1 MLVTFSCS
9 AHADITMFGDVA
21 ADLLK
26 MMGHSGTVP
35 GALRAEDVGPALA
48 QLREAVD
55 AEEARLKARGE
66 AIQEEDDD
74 DEEDE
79 PAVPIYRRARPLISL
94 LEAAAAQNCDVMWEG
109 KG

>member
-1 MLVTFSCS
+1 MVVTFSCS

-21 ADLLK
+21 VDLLK

-48 QLREAVD
+48 ELREAID
-55 AEEARLKARGE
+55 TEEARLKARSE
-66 AIQEEDDD
+66 PQREEDNDD
-74 DEEDE
+74 EDE
-79 PAVPIYRRARPLISL
+79 PSVPIYRRARPLISL
-94 LEAAAAQNCDVMWEG
+94 LEAASARGCDVMWEG

>member
-1 MLVTFSCS
+1 MVVTFSCS

-21 ADLLK
+21 VDLLK

-48 QLREAVD
+48 ELREAID
-55 AEEARLKARGE
+55 TEEARLKARGE
-66 AIQEEDDD
+66 PQREEDNDD
-74 DEEDE
+74 EDE
-79 PAVPIYRRARPLISL
+79 PSVPIYRRARPLISL
-94 LEAAAAQNCDVMWEG
+94 LEAASARGCDVMWEG